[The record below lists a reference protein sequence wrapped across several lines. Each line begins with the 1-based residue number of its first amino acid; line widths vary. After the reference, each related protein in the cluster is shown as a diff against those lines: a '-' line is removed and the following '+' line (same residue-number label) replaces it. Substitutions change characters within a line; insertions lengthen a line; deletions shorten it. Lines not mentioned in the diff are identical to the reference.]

1 MWLQSSKE
9 NDTSLDEEP
18 MLSKEHERQSI
29 LLNRVQDIHRIGSIQ
44 GHLGWDQET
53 LMPEKGAKSRGEIM
67 AWLAALAHE
76 KVTDS
81 EMGDCLDDLKS
92 ETTLMR
98 ASKPTYENS
107 GSVTIRQPNSQ
118 QSLFQNLHKLE
129 VRRWLRGK
137 KRERMLILPPFC
149 HICRPLSI

>member
-1 MWLQSSKE
+1 
-9 NDTSLDEEP
+9 
-18 MLSKEHERQSI
+18 
-29 LLNRVQDIHRIGSIQ
+29 
-44 GHLGWDQET
+44 
-53 LMPEKGAKSRGEIM
+53 M

-81 EMGDCLDDLKS
+81 EMGELLGRLEERDDL
-92 ETTLMR
+92 ER

-129 VRRWLRGK
+129 VKRWLRGK
-137 KRERMLILPPFC
+137 KPKGC
-149 HICRPLSI
+149 